1 MNTNYQILME
11 EEIKKLTTKKTLLL
25 HVCCAPCSSAV
36 LEVLSNYFD
45 ITIFYYNP
53 NTYPYNEYKKRFDE
67 VIKLNNILNNKI
79 KIIEGK
85 YDDND
90 YYKFVEGLENEKE
103 GGIRCHKCYLYRLEE
118 TAKYACSNNFDYFT
132 TSLSVS
138 PYKNSQ
144 VLNTIGK
151 SLEQKYNV
159 KYLYSDF
166 KKKDGYKRSIE
177 LSKKYKLYRQSYCG
191 CKYSINQNN
200 Y

>member
-36 LEVLSNYFD
+36 LEILSNYFD

-53 NTYPYNEYKKRFDE
+53 NTYPYNEYKKRFNE
-67 VIKLNNILNNKI
+67 LIKLNEILNNKI

-85 YDDND
+85 YDDDN

-118 TAKYACSNNFDYFT
+118 TAKYASLNNFDYFT

-151 SLEQKYNV
+151 SLEQKYNI

-177 LSKKYKLYRQSYCG
+177 LSKKYNLYRQTYCG
-191 CKYSINQNN
+191 CKYSININN
-200 Y
+200 